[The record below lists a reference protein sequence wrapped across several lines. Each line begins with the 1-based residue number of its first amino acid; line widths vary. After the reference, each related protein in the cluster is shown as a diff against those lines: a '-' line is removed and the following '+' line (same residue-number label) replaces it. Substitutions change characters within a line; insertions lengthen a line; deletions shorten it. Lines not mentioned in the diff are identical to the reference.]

1 MNHADG
7 RLLVIKVLGTFL
19 GDAAE
24 ASRRL
29 VERVRRAL
37 APLAGREGVCGLHD
51 TRRCNLALQIQV
63 TLNRFCANAS
73 LNYFLRTMPEEAT
86 REAARLHDRLIG
98 EAFNELTAGRLS
110 STAQRRAALQ
120 QARLPVKLGGA
131 GLTSMSAVAAAAVAA
146 AGAAAGQAEAE
157 SAVEQALAAV
167 SLKAR
172 YAREARVRGAAG
184 GGGGGGGGG
193 DAEMRAGES
202 SEGGEGGEGLEGGE
216 GGEGGEAGG
225 ATLGGGGGAGA
236 AGGGA
241 GLAAGGGAE
250 GAESRAAEAAKA
262 AVGRG
267 LRGDEVVDAI
277 RRAGV
282 VLLPVHLDVAR
293 RQARLVRFVSV
304 SQFGAGAFLNAI
316 PTRAHFRLPSYVLRF
331 ALQRRFGLHLSM
343 MTDVMADGIYSQHG
357 LPFDALGDVAQND
370 GAAGHQTRHK
380 EVLLDLVELLRGK
393 LGHGAVEH
401 EFHCKH
407 STTRTDLY
415 IYQGVIGDLPCIGD
429 TKIFA
434 SVPSDPSGA
443 GRMGAFVA
451 CGNTLPRARE
461 TVLGVEGGDRGGRVG
476 RWDPRTGSGTV
487 EAVKGQYADAEGK
500 CRVEALLFEEFGAMS
515 AWVEELLR
523 RVAEVA
529 GRKLTWWQYDQTSW
543 SAREWMPFALQRLS
557 VQLWVALAD
566 EAQRAIGAASR
577 GREGP
582 RGNASGMGGSEGK
595 GAGGAQ

>member
-1 MNHADG
+1 MVCVAVGTLSTG
-7 RLLVIKVLGTFL
+7 RRATPELRVSSTAGAVSPACGGLPPEVPLRATIVP
-19 GDAAE
+19 
-24 ASRRL
+24 
-29 VERVRRAL
+29 VRRRRESE
-37 APLAGREGVCGLHD
+37 GRDRDL
-51 TRRCNLALQIQV
+51 
-63 TLNRFCANAS
+63 
-73 LNYFLRTMPEEAT
+73 AT

-131 GLTSMSAVAAAAVAA
+131 GLTSMSAVTDAAI
-146 AGAAAGQAEAE
+146 
-157 SAVEQALAAV
+157 
-167 SLKAR
+167 
-172 YAREARVRGAAG
+172 
-184 GGGGGGGGG
+184 
-193 DAEMRAGES
+193 
-202 SEGGEGGEGLEGGE
+202 
-216 GGEGGEAGG
+216 
-225 ATLGGGGGAGA
+225 
-236 AGGGA
+236 
-241 GLAAGGGAE
+241 
-250 GAESRAAEAAKA
+250 
-262 AVGRG
+262 
-267 LRGDEVVDAI
+267 VVDAI

-293 RQARLVRFVSV
+293 RQARLVAAHAALDAKYQEDKKTYYFYDKTGRAYRIYNPRGLPPAHAYLPLTEWSSRSNLLQKRSAPILRDDSPFSLEGDACGGGPRREE
-304 SQFGAGAFLNAI
+304 GAGA
-316 PTRAHFRLPSYVLRF
+316 
-331 ALQRRFGLHLSM
+331 RRFGLHLSM
-343 MTDVMADGIYSQHG
+343 MTDVMADSIYSQHG

-393 LGHGAVEH
+393 LGRGAVEH
-401 EFHCKH
+401 EFHCEH

-415 IYQGVIGDLPCIGD
+415 IYQGVIGDLPGIGD

-461 TVLGVEGGDRGGRVG
+461 PGLGVEGGDRGGRVG

-487 EAVKGQYADAEGK
+487 EAVKGQYTDAEGK

-515 AWVEELLR
+515 AGVEELLR

>member
-1 MNHADG
+1 M
-7 RLLVIKVLGTFL
+7 RK
-19 GDAAE
+19 
-24 ASRRL
+24 
-29 VERVRRAL
+29 
-37 APLAGREGVCGLHD
+37 
-51 TRRCNLALQIQV
+51 
-63 TLNRFCANAS
+63 
-73 LNYFLRTMPEEAT
+73 
-86 REAARLHDRLIG
+86 
-98 EAFNELTAGRLS
+98 LT
-110 STAQRRAALQ
+110 
-120 QARLPVKLGGA
+120 
-131 GLTSMSAVAAAAVAA
+131 
-146 AGAAAGQAEAE
+146 
-157 SAVEQALAAV
+157 
-167 SLKAR
+167 
-172 YAREARVRGAAG
+172 
-184 GGGGGGGGG
+184 
-193 DAEMRAGES
+193 
-202 SEGGEGGEGLEGGE
+202 
-216 GGEGGEAGG
+216 
-225 ATLGGGGGAGA
+225 
-236 AGGGA
+236 
-241 GLAAGGGAE
+241 GAE

-267 LRGDEVVDAI
+267 LRGDEVVDAV

-293 RQARLVRFVSV
+293 RQARLVAAHAALDAKYQEDKKTYYFFDKTGRAYRIYNPRGLPPAHTYLPLTEWSSRSNLLQHAQRRYSATIHHSAWREMHAAAGRAGRREQVRFVSV

-357 LPFDALGDVAQND
+357 LLFDALGDVAQND

-380 EVLLDLVELLRGK
+380 EVLLDLVELLWGK
-393 LGHGAVEH
+393 LGRGAVEH
-401 EFHCKH
+401 EFYCEH
-407 STTRTDLY
+407 SNTRTDLY
-415 IYQGVIGDLPCIGD
+415 IYQGVIGDLPFIGD

-434 SVPSDPSGA
+434 GVPSDPSGV

-461 TVLGVEGGDRGGRVG
+461 TVLGVEGGDRGGTVG
-476 RWDPRTGSGTV
+476 MWDPRTGTGTV
-487 EAVKGQYADAEGK
+487 EAVKGQYTDAEGK

-515 AWVEELLR
+515 AGVEELLM

-557 VQLWVALAD
+557 VQLWTALAD

-582 RGNASGMGGSEGK
+582 RGGVSGMGGSKGEGV
-595 GAGGAQ
+595 GGVQ